1 MSGWKSR
8 SWFYPKPTG
17 DPGRDRNARTVQ
29 FACFL
34 LAFAISAFAILDVVS
49 RELSAETA
57 ILVFAAAGLVAAM
70 VMNRAGTWE
79 WAARTAFFSVLLA
92 AMLLVFE
99 AHDGFRSLSM
109 LFFPGML
116 LFSVMLLDR
125 ASYMITAGIVL
136 VAVTGLGIAERRGL
150 TRAIPHVRSSTTYE
164 SIFFVDLNLLV
175 FAMIGSRIAS
185 DAQSNVFDLC
195 ATIDRVSKAN
205 LTLEETAEALRK
217 SEQQLASIYN
227 TVWDVIFHLAV
238 EPEGRFRFVSVNTAF
253 LRVTGLSR
261 EAVIGKTVRE
271 VIPEPSLTMVL
282 EKYRQAIEEK
292 TTVVW
297 EETSDYPT
305 RRLTGEVSV
314 APVFDEKGICTH
326 LVGSVHDMTER
337 KRAEAALSESELRY
351 REVFHSLSECIFVL
365 DVTPDG
371 RFRIAGF
378 NPAEEKATGLSNAEV
393 AGKFIDNVLPE
404 DTAQRA
410 ISHYRRCLEVGSV
423 IHYDEEL
430 NLPIGARYFHTN
442 LIPLRDE
449 IGRIHRIIGC
459 CLDFTDLKRS
469 QEEALARQ
477 KLESVGTLASGIAH
491 DFNNLLGG
499 VLAQADLALAEH
511 ASGASPT
518 APLKTIQDLAIRG
531 SEIVRQLMIY
541 AGNES
546 EVLELVN
553 VSRVVEGMLELLKV
567 SLTKHAV
574 LETDLAEGL
583 RPVRCRAAQLR
594 QIVMNLVT
602 NASEAIGDRD
612 GVIRLTTRPATAGGA
627 ADIFKGKSEGDYV
640 ELAVSDTGAG
650 MPGQTQ
656 ARVFDPFFST
666 KSAGRG
672 LGLWVVHGIVRGLGG
687 AIQIASEP
695 GKGTRVHIL
704 LPGAEGT
711 AGVTIDQASGA
722 DEEARP
728 SQKLTVLVVEDEDPL
743 RQAVVKMLRREGFE
757 VYEASTGSEAIDLL
771 CADSGKID
779 LMLLDMTI
787 PGASFGDVVA
797 EAARVQPDIKVIAT
811 SAYSQEMLVEKL
823 SAPQICAFIRKPF
836 RLPDLVKRLQDACR

>member
-1 MSGWKSR
+1 MLGWKSR

-34 LAFAISAFAILDVVS
+34 LAFAVSTLAILNVIS
-49 RELSAETA
+49 GEPSAETP
-57 ILVFAAAGLVAAM
+57 ILGFAAAGLVAAM
-70 VMNRAGTWE
+70 VTNRAGNWE
-79 WAARTAFFSVLLA
+79 WAARTAFLAVLLA

-99 AHDGFRSLSM
+99 ARDGFRSLSM
-109 LFFPGML
+109 LLFPGML

-136 VAVTGLGIAERRGL
+136 LAATGLGIAERRGL

-175 FAMIGSRIAS
+175 FAMIGSRIVS
-185 DAQSNVFDLC
+185 DAKSNVFDLC

-217 SEQQLASIYN
+217 SEQQLVSIYN

-238 EPEGRFRFVSVNTAF
+238 EAEGRFRFVSVNAAF

-261 EAVIGKTVRE
+261 EAVIGKTVSE

-305 RRLTGEVSV
+305 GRLTGEVSV
-314 APVFDEKGICTH
+314 APVFDDKGICTH
-326 LVGSVHDMTER
+326 LVGSVYDMTER
-337 KRAEAALSESELRY
+337 KRAEAALRESELRY
-351 REVFHSLSECIFVL
+351 REVFHSFSECIFVL

-378 NPAEEKATGLSNAEV
+378 NPAEERATGLSNAEV

-410 ISHYRRCLEVGSV
+410 ISHYRRCLEVGTI

-459 CLDFTDLKRS
+459 CLDYTDLKRS
-469 QEEALARQ
+469 QEEASARQ

-553 VSRVVEGMLELLKV
+553 VSWVVEGMLGLLKV

-574 LETDLAEGL
+574 LETDLGEGL
-583 RPVRCRAAQLR
+583 RPIRCRAAQLR

-612 GVIRLTTRPATAGGA
+612 GVIRLKTGPATAGGA
-627 ADIFKGKSEGDYV
+627 ADIFKGMTEGDYV

-650 MPGQTQ
+650 MPEQIQ
-656 ARVFDPFFST
+656 ARVFDPFFTT

-672 LGLWVVHGIVRGLGG
+672 LGLWVVHGIVRSLGG

-695 GKGTRVHIL
+695 GKGTRVHIT

-722 DEEARP
+722 DEVVRP
-728 SQKLTVLVVEDEDPL
+728 SQKFTVLVVEDEDSL

-757 VYEASTGSEAIDLL
+757 VFDASSGSAAIDLL
-771 CADSGKID
+771 RADSGKID

-787 PGASFGDVVA
+787 PGATFGDVVT
-797 EAARVQPDIKVIAT
+797 EAARVRPDIKVIAT
-811 SAYSQEMLVEKL
+811 SAYSQEMLADKL
-823 SAPQICAFIRKPF
+823 GAPQICAFIRKPF
-836 RLPDLVKRLQDACR
+836 RLPDLVKRLQDACL

>member
-1 MSGWKSR
+1 MLDWKSR

-17 DPGRDRNARTVQ
+17 NLGRDRNARTVQ

-34 LAFAISAFAILDVVS
+34 LAFAVSTLAILNVVN
-49 RELSAETA
+49 REPSAETP

-70 VMNRAGTWE
+70 VTNRAGNWE
-79 WAARTAFFSVLLA
+79 WAARTALSAVLLT

-99 AHDGFRSLSM
+99 ARDGFRSVAM
-109 LFFPGML
+109 LLFPGML
-116 LFSVMLLDR
+116 LISLMLLDR
-125 ASYMITAGIVL
+125 ASYLTTAGMVL
-136 VAVTGLGIAERRGL
+136 AAVAALGIAEMHGL

-205 LTLEETAEALRK
+205 LALEETAEDLRK
-217 SEQQLASIYN
+217 NEQKLVSIYN

-238 EPEGRFRFVSVNTAF
+238 EPEGRFRFVSVNAAF
-253 LRVTGLSR
+253 LKVTGLNW
-261 EAVIGKTVRE
+261 EAVIGKTVNE

-282 EKYRQAIEEK
+282 KKYQQAIEEK

-297 EETSDYPT
+297 EETSDYPNGP
-305 RRLTGEVSV
+305 LTGEVSV
-314 APVFDEKGICTH
+314 APVFDDTGICTY
-326 LVGSVHDMTER
+326 LVGSIHDMTER
-337 KRAEAALSESELRY
+337 KRAEAALRESELCY
-351 REVFHSLSECIFVL
+351 REVFHSFSECIFVL

-393 AGKFIDNVLPE
+393 TGKFIDNVLPD

-410 ISHYRRCLEVGSV
+410 IAHYRRCLEVGAV

-442 LIPLRDE
+442 LIPLRNE
-449 IGRIHRIIGC
+449 IGRIHRIVGC

-477 KLESVGTLASGIAH
+477 KLESVGVLASGIAH
-491 DFNNLLGG
+491 DFNNLLGA
-499 VLAQADLALAEH
+499 VLAQADLALTEY
-511 ASGASPT
+511 ASGASP
-518 APLKTIQDLAIRG
+518 ASPLKAIQDLAIRG
-531 SEIVRQLMIY
+531 SEIVQQLMIY

-546 EVLELVN
+546 EVLELAN
-553 VSRVVEGMLELLKV
+553 ISSVVEGMLGLLRV

-574 LETDLAEGL
+574 LETDLGERL

-612 GVIRLTTRPATAGGA
+612 GVIHLTTRPTTAGEA
-627 ADIFKGKSEGDYV
+627 ADVFKGMTEGDYV
-640 ELAVSDTGAG
+640 EFTVSDTGAG
-650 MPGQTQ
+650 MPAQTQ
-656 ARVFDPFFST
+656 ARVFDPFFTT

-672 LGLWVVHGIVRGLGG
+672 LGLWVVYGIVRSLGG

-704 LPGAEGT
+704 LPGAEET
-711 AGVTIDQASGA
+711 DGVTIDQAFGA

-757 VYEASTGSEAIDLL
+757 VRDASNGSAAIDLL
-771 CADSGKID
+771 RTHSGKID

-797 EAARVQPDIKVIAT
+797 EAARFRPDIKVIAT
-811 SAYSQEMLVEKL
+811 SAYSQEMLVDKL

-836 RLPDLVKRLQDACR
+836 RLPDLVKRLQEACL